1 MKVKK
6 LTGIRLINWHAFRDE
21 TIEIHNS
28 TLLSGENGAGKS
40 TILDAIQFVLT
51 CSKNNFNKAAN
62 ENSKRS
68 LLGYVRYKT
77 GREDQEYARKGDITS
92 HVALEFYEEGKN
104 NYFVIGAVIDS
115 SSETSEKVLWYKIE
129 KSRIKDIDFIK
140 NDVPVDISN
149 FKILCQKLNISTYNR
164 QNEARKS
171 FLSRFGR
178 LNEKF
183 FELLPKS
190 LAFKPIS
197 NVKDFVFS
205 YILEEKDVNVDNLRE
220 NIRTFRELEDIL
232 NEFKVKISILE
243 EIEKKYREYDN
254 AQKIVN
260 LHEYIVILAEIEDI
274 REKIKA
280 SKDKLNA
287 YEVKIESVNNNINIL
302 RDEIDNK
309 SKYLS
314 QLNAELLSN
323 SDYSTLKDLKKDL
336 DILDKEYTKVKLR
349 KENFSSLLKE
359 QKKYVKTLSEDIDDT
374 TIKEFY
380 NSMASLDLNNLEE
393 YKILSKTMEDY
404 LYTIKDNKFKL
415 VAEKNYLLSLKERE
429 RSKLEESIKELE
441 KRNLQYKPEV
451 IKLKNEIIRETK
463 KLGHIVEPK
472 ILCELLEVTEEKWK
486 NAVEGY
492 LNTQRFY
499 LLVEKEDFDT
509 VIKIYERLVK
519 SEGIHSVGI
528 INTNGLESY
537 DNPKENSLAEVVTS
551 KSSDAKRFINMILGK
566 VIRCENINDLK
577 NYSTSITPSCMMYQN
592 NVARAINPEIYKTP
606 YIGAEAYKEQLRQSK
621 EKLDVLINEI
631 IQLKDEI
638 KENNHHISLLN
649 KINLQEVREKSSVL
663 IDYDIAEN
671 KLNELQNEIKELEK
685 NNSYMEIQLK
695 CDEVTDK
702 ITSLKREE
710 KANNDKKTELLS
722 SCKLEEHNIEELEK
736 RLEFINISKEDKAS
750 SIGSLVA
757 EAEERL
763 KKERE
768 NKSYTN
774 IKNNFS
780 ISIARNKTISTNIEN
795 EIIKLQTNYNY
806 TYEFG
811 KEVGIASVGEFLE
824 QLSYIKNTKIIE
836 YEEKVKEARR
846 RSEEEFKEHFIS
858 KIQENIITA
867 RTEFKELNKGL
878 KGVMFG
884 NEEYVFKIGKSKEN
898 HEYYDMIMDD
908 ENIGE
913 GYTLF
918 SSSFENKHKELLN
931 ELFEKLTLD
940 DENSEV
946 ELRKLTD
953 YRNYMSYDIE
963 IRYDNGSTAL
973 FSKVCK
979 EKSGGETQTPFYV
992 AMAASFLQ
1000 LYKSIGGSNDSIG
1013 LILFDEAFDKMD
1025 DVRIMAMM
1033 EFYNKLNLQMII
1045 AAPPQKIESIAP
1057 YVNTVLLAIK
1067 GTDFSFVEGM
1077 INEKL

>member
-1 MKVKK
+1 MKK
-6 LTGIRLINWHAFRDE
+6 LTGIRLVNWHAFRDE

-68 LLGYVRYKT
+68 LSGYVRYKT
-77 GREDQEYARKGDITS
+77 GRENNEYGRSGNVTCHI
-92 HVALEFYEEGKN
+92 ALEFYEENKK

-115 SSETSEKVLWYKIE
+115 ASENSEKVLWYKIE
-129 KSRIKDIDFIK
+129 KIRIKDIDFIK
-140 NDVPVDISN
+140 NDEPLDISN
-149 FKILCQKLNISTYNR
+149 FKIAGQKFKINTYNR

-171 FLSRFGR
+171 FLQRFGR

-205 YILEEKDVNVDNLRE
+205 YILEEKDVNVENLRE
-220 NIRTFRELEDIL
+220 NIRTFREFEDVL

-243 EIEKKYREYDN
+243 KIESKYREYDN
-254 AQKIVN
+254 ASKIVN
-260 LHEYIVILAEIEDI
+260 LHEYIVILAEIEEI
-274 REKIKA
+274 KEKIKI
-280 SKDKLNA
+280 SRENINA
-287 YEVKIESVNNNINIL
+287 YDVKIESFNNLINIL
-302 RDEIDNK
+302 RNEIDSK

-323 SDYSTLKDLKKDL
+323 SDYSTLNDLNKDL
-336 DILDKEYTKVKLR
+336 DILKKEYEKVKLK
-349 KENFSSLLKE
+349 KESFLELLKS
-359 QKKYVKTLSEDIDDT
+359 QKNYVKTLLNSLDDNN
-374 TIKEFY
+374 IKDFY
-380 NSMASLDLNNLEE
+380 NNMNSLTLENLDD

-404 LYTIKDNKFKL
+404 LESLKNSKFQL
-415 VAEKNYLLSLKERE
+415 VAEKNYSLGMKENEKNKLE
-429 RSKLEESIKELE
+429 RSISELE

-451 IKLKNEIIRETK
+451 VKLRNGIIIETK

-472 ILCELLEVTEEKWK
+472 ILCELLEITDEKWK

-509 VIKIYERLVK
+509 VIKIYERLIK

-528 INTNGLESY
+528 INTNGLECY
-537 DNPKENSLAEVVTS
+537 ENPKENSLAEVVTS

-566 VIRCENINDLK
+566 VIRCENTNELK
-577 NYSTSITPSCMMYQN
+577 KYPTSITPTCMMYQN
-592 NVARAINPEIYKTP
+592 NVARAINPKIYKTP
-606 YIGAEAYKEQLRQSK
+606 YIGAEAYKEQLKQSK
-621 EKLDVLINEI
+621 EKLNVLTCEI
-631 IQLKDEI
+631 TKLKDEI
-638 KENNHHISLLN
+638 KNNNNHIKLLN
-649 KINLQEVREKSSVL
+649 KINLQELREKSNILLEFNIS
-663 IDYDIAEN
+663 EK
-671 KLNELQNEIKELEK
+671 KLNELEKEIKELEK
-685 NNSYMEIQLK
+685 NNSYMEIQIKCNDVSEKIAALK
-695 CDEVTDK
+695 K
-702 ITSLKREE
+702 EE
-710 KANNDKKTELLS
+710 KDNNDKITELLS
-722 SCKLEEHNIEELEK
+722 SCKLEEHNIKDMEE
-736 RLEFINISKEDKAS
+736 RLKYINLSKEDKEKN
-750 SIGSLVA
+750 IGSLKS
-757 EAEERL
+757 EGKERL
-763 KKERE
+763 KKERLT
-768 NKSYTN
+768 KSYKT
-774 IKNNFS
+774 IKDNFS
-780 ISIARNKTISTNIEN
+780 VSIARNKTIRNNIEN

-811 KEVGIASVGEFLE
+811 KEVGIAGIKDFLDA
-824 QLSYIKNTKIIE
+824 LAYIKNTKVIE
-836 YEEKVKEARR
+836 YEEKVKEARK

-867 RTEFKELNKGL
+867 KSEFKELNKGL

-898 HEYYDMIMDD
+898 NEYYDMIMDD

-918 SSSFENKHKELLN
+918 STSFENKHKELLN

-940 DENSEV
+940 DESNEA

-963 IRYDNGSTAL
+963 IKYDNGTSSL
-973 FSKVCK
+973 FSKVCR

-1000 LYKSIGGSNDSIG
+1000 LYKSVGGSNDAIG

-1033 EFYNKLNLQMII
+1033 KFYNKLNLQMII
-1045 AAPPQKIESIAP
+1045 AAPPQKIESITP

-1067 GTDFSFVEGM
+1067 GNDFSFVEGM